1 MRWFPGGPALV
12 WGSERASLGQRGS
25 AEFCGRA
32 ERFLRGGNSAAEG
45 PVVGRDVSLE
55 PRGGHMLGGGSC
67 LLVAVVGPAD
77 LVRGWLWWRGRRK
90 SQIASLNSNS
100 YYGCVC
106 VRVTRGRGQGGVF
119 Y

>member
-1 MRWFPGGPALV
+1 
-12 WGSERASLGQRGS
+12 
-25 AEFCGRA
+25 
-32 ERFLRGGNSAAEG
+32 
-45 PVVGRDVSLE
+45 
-55 PRGGHMLGGGSC
+55 MLGGGSC

-106 VRVTRGRGQGGVF
+106 VRVTRGRGGREVSFTEIRNKWGRSWASRQDCLLALELREASQGPPRHEEVMEAVA
-119 Y
+119 YMMNL